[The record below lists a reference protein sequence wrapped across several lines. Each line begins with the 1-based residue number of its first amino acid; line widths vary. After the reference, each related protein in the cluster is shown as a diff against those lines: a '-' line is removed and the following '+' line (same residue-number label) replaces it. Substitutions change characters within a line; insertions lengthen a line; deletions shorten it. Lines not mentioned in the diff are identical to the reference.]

1 MASWPRVSVEMIWG
15 PREESGAGEGSSSFR
30 CTSPGACWPGAAMA
44 VSLAVTLSRV
54 NSRITPGGYDIISQ
68 RREMAVDQ
76 TRGCKPVA
84 YRLVDFGL
92 HSV

>member
-1 MASWPRVSVEMIWG
+1 
-15 PREESGAGEGSSSFR
+15 
-30 CTSPGACWPGAAMA
+30 MA
-44 VSLAVTLSRV
+44 VSLAVTPSRV
-54 NSRITPGGYDIISQ
+54 NSRITLGGRDIISQ
-68 RREMAVDQ
+68 RRGMTVDQ

>member
-1 MASWPRVSVEMIWG
+1 
-15 PREESGAGEGSSSFR
+15 
-30 CTSPGACWPGAAMA
+30 MA
-44 VSLAVTLSRV
+44 VSLAVTLSKV
-54 NSRITPGGYDIISQ
+54 NSRITPGRRDIISQ
-68 RREMAVDQ
+68 RRGMAVDQ